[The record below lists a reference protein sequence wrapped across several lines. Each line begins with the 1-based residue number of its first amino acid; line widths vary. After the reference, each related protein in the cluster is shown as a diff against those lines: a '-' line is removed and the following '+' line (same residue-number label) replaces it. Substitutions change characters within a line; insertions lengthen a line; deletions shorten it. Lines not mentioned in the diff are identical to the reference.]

1 MTTVTLTPTQIAN
14 GLIETGF
21 FLGSSQF
28 TFSHP
33 QAGAVWAGYAA
44 GSEPFSAAYAT
55 LSAAEFAAFTDAIT
69 LWDRLIAPD
78 FTLVS
83 DTAATP
89 GEVRVAYT
97 AVPQGV
103 GGYAYSGTPRPP
115 GTQTGDI
122 WLNPS
127 ASGSNYTPG
136 NTNGSFTTLIHEIG
150 HVLGL
155 KHPFETPLLPTAFDN
170 TRFTVM
176 SYTDPGAIV
185 TFTGG
190 SNFINSTIGVVMPI
204 TPMVVDIAA
213 VQAIYGA
220 ETDTAAGDDSYTF
233 DQNAAVVQS
242 VYDAGGIDNFDFS
255 AFTRPVL
262 LDLTPGAY
270 SSIGQFGAADQIA
283 FWSAQFP
290 VFAGFVAD
298 TINARTNLFTWT
310 DNLGIALNTTI
321 ENAVGGSAAD
331 RLSGNSV
338 ANALSGG
345 DGNDVLIGLA
355 GNDTLDGGT
364 GADRLIGGEGDD
376 LYRVDGQSDLVFEA
390 ANGGIDRV
398 EASASFYLYANIEQ
412 LFLLDQRTSNDLFGV
427 GNDLDNLMQGNS
439 GANLLIGLGGGDD
452 VFGQDGNDLLYGG
465 DGDDQLYGGAGID
478 YLIAGDGSDI
488 LDGGDGADALYG
500 EAGDD
505 HLGGGDGFFTDI
517 LVGGDGNDTLNGQS
531 NLGDFDILNG
541 GAGDDVYWVDNPFDA
556 TYELPEGGI
565 DTVYANIAGNGYYLY
580 GETENLELVGTTPF
594 GVGNALVNRII
605 GNAADNWL
613 LGGDGNDTLDGGA
626 GNDVLFGQGGA
637 DTFIVGLQNVST
649 TIADFEVGSDIID
662 VSGTSFTTFADLQS
676 RLVEVAGNS
685 AFTDDNGKLVVI
697 YGATNAQL
705 TEASFLF
712 GGNGSGTG
720 TSTGGGITK
729 VGLPGLTLSGTSISM
744 LTLAP
749 DAPILG

>member
-1 MTTVTLTPTQIAN
+1 MTIVNLTAAQIDA
-14 GLIETGF
+14 GLHQSGF
-21 FLGSSQF
+21 GLGSNQF
-28 TFSHP
+28 SYSIPTTGSSWP
-33 QAGAVWAGYAA
+33 GYAA
-44 GSEPFSAAYAT
+44 GSEPFTAYSTLGTAQAARFR
-55 LSAAEFAAFTDAIT
+55 AALA
-69 LWDRLIAPD
+69 LWDGLIAPD
-78 FTLVS
+78 FTEVA
-83 DTAATP
+83 DTATSR
-89 GEVRVAYT
+89 GEVRIAFT
-97 AVPQGV
+97 NTDPAA
-103 GGYAYSGTPRPP
+103 GYAYSGTPQPP
-115 GTQTGDI
+115 GSQVGDI
-122 WLNPS
+122 WIDDS
-127 ASGSNYTPG
+127 SSGEDFAPG
-136 NTNGSFTTLIHEIG
+136 LGNGNFATLIHEIG

-155 KHPFETPLLPTAFDN
+155 KHPFESPVIAAGYDN
-170 TRFTVM
+170 VRFTVL
-176 SYTDPGAIV
+176 SYSGPGAVV
-185 TFTGG
+185 TFTGTA
-190 SNFINSTIGVVMPI
+190 NTIQSTVVDAQPI
-204 TPMVVDIAA
+204 TPMVLDIAA

-220 ETDTAAGDDSYTF
+220 ETTTAAGDTSYGF
-233 DQNAAVVQS
+233 DPDAAVVQS
-242 VYDAGGIDNFDFS
+242 VYDAGGIDTFDFS

-270 SSIGQFGAADQIA
+270 SSIGQFSAAAQIA
-283 FWSAQFP
+283 YWTAQFP
-290 VFAGFVAD
+290 NFGSFITTVISEQA
-298 TINARTNLFTWT
+298 NLFTWT

-321 ENAVGGSAAD
+321 ENAIGGSAAD

-345 DGNDVLIGLA
+345 GGDDVLIGLA

-390 ANGGIDRV
+390 ADGGIDRV

-412 LFLLDQRTSNDLFGV
+412 LFLLDQRTGNDLFGV
-427 GNDLDNLMQGNS
+427 GNDLDNLMHGNS

-452 VFGQDGNDLLYGG
+452 LFGNGGNDLLYGG

-541 GAGDDVYWVDNPFDA
+541 GAGDDVYFVDNPFDA

-594 GVGNALVNRII
+594 GVGNALANRII

-637 DTFIVGLQNVST
+637 DTFIIGLQNVST
-649 TIADFEVGSDIID
+649 TIADFEVGSDVID

-729 VGLPGLTLSGTSISM
+729 VGLPGLTFAGIGSTM
-744 LTLAP
+744 LTPAP
-749 DAPILG
+749 DAPLLG